1 MGVRLLVRTDLRNDK
16 DKRSLRLAQEVSDD
30 DDVSRP
36 LIALLASLQGISII
50 NKYFTQRRIQLEE
63 QDMLP
68 LLSHAFTY
76 FSDLS
81 QSVQNQLEAISHGPL
96 VSLSFLRKRR
106 SLSLHSR

>member
-16 DKRSLRLAQEVSDD
+16 DKRSLRLAQEVCV
-30 DDVSRP
+30 DVSLPP
-36 LIALLASLQGISII
+36 LLTLLISIQGIAII
-50 NKYFTQRRIQLEE
+50 NKYFTLRRIQLEE

-81 QSVQNQLEAISHGPL
+81 QSVQNQLEAISHGAM
-96 VSLSFLRKRR
+96 VSLCISSSPPR
-106 SLSLHSR
+106 SR